1 MFQFRTHFRCKV
13 TIDRSTK
20 NGGTV
25 RTILVSLTVFVGA
38 VSARGDLFSS
48 DFDSLPTDER
58 WELVQQFCEPET

>member
-1 MFQFRTHFRCKV
+1 M
-13 TIDRSTK
+13 
-20 NGGTV
+20 